1 MAPPVQRTGP
11 ARAVVARDYIGP
23 LTKAVTTCF
32 PCEFL
37 THRGGQS
44 YCRHEP
50 MNGAHIGR
58 TGGTYETPP
67 TCPLL
72 PAARLALAR
81 RIVAEAD
88 GTTVAALA
96 ADECPGKGRC
106 HGAMKWCETCG
117 TVAGTC
123 DDTACDQHDA
133 AHGAGQS
140 EEQR

>member
-1 MAPPVQRTGP
+1 MGTETPPTQRTGP

-88 GTTVAALA
+88 AVLCSKCGKPVTT
-96 ADECPGKGRC
+96 ADEKSYRMHSMAGCPR
-106 HGAMKWCETCG
+106 
-117 TVAGTC
+117 
-123 DDTACDQHDA
+123 
-133 AHGAGQS
+133 
-140 EEQR
+140 